1 MNTILC
7 AFLGCQK
14 PFSPSNKRQRFCSG
28 RCRAAN
34 SYFPTKQDVQVRKNK
49 KFASRNYHNSLGVDG
64 RYGGPGNSGFE
75 SMPASVVMLT
85 EQQRLSLAKTNRR
98 FSDANS

>member
-34 SYFPTKQDVQVRKNK
+34 SYFPTKQAVQVRKNTE
-49 KFASRNYHNSLGVDG
+49 FASRNCFRSLGVDG
-64 RYGGPGNSGFE
+64 RYGGPGNSCSGFV
-75 SMPASVVMLT
+75 SASVVMLT